1 METINYELEWKPA
14 YENLM
19 TLAEALELV
28 ESLKDEQWRLPTKT
42 ELLDFY
48 WKENGFLNGYAEYF
62 ALEDLDETT
71 TFQQVI
77 QVRPKDLK
85 STLVGKKDKNY
96 LKLCKKLGN
105 GEKLHDGVY
114 TKILNDLSCD
124 STRITKKKDTIRKT
138 WETMET
144 IKNWNIVKTKLEWSG
159 THQLHTLKEG
169 QRFLFIGLSA
179 NANSIIEATII
190 ENVFDYVKL
199 QYTNTHAQWVKV
211 EEWDKEYKIVR
222 LLEVN

>member
-1 METINYELEWKPA
+1 M
-14 YENLM
+14 
-19 TLAEALELV
+19 
-28 ESLKDEQWRLPTKT
+28 
-42 ELLDFY
+42 
-48 WKENGFLNGYAEYF
+48 KE
-62 ALEDLDETT
+62 
-71 TFQQVI
+71 
-77 QVRPKDLK
+77 
-85 STLVGKKDKNY
+85 
-96 LKLCKKLGN
+96 
-105 GEKLHDGVY
+105 
-114 TKILNDLSCD
+114 
-124 STRITKKKDTIRKT
+124 
-138 WETMET
+138 
-144 IKNWNIVKTKLEWSG
+144 TKLEWSG